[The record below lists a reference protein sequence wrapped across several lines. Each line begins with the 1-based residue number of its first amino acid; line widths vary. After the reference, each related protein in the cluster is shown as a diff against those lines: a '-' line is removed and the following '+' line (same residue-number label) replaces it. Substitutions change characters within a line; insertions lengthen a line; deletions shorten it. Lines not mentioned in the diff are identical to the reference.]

1 MPRSPSD
8 IVVGQAWFKRFR
20 RKANDF
26 FYWEDVAKQGEITE
40 IWTEAMKGF
49 HENKGYKV
57 RCRGTDPGELSG
69 IDITVFDKNNSEAQI
84 AIELQHWWPDTLNKD
99 LPKLACSNA
108 PLKILMT
115 KLRDDED
122 MENLKNKVLDIW
134 QKRSDRVKNDEL
146 LMLLAITKSNIGEGT
161 YTYVRV
167 EGYLS
172 KHSQGWIKLK
182 SRILYEK

>member
-8 IVVGQAWFKRFR
+8 IVLGKAWFKRFR

-26 FYWEDVAKQGEITE
+26 FHWDGVAKQGEITE
-40 IWTEAMKGF
+40 IWTEAMKDF
-49 HENKGYKV
+49 HEKKGYKV

-69 IDITVFDKNNSEAQI
+69 IDVTVFDKNHSEAQI
-84 AIELQHWWPDTLNKD
+84 AIELQHWWPDTLIKD

-108 PLKILMT
+108 KLKILMT

-122 MENLKNKVLDIW
+122 ANNLKNAVLDFW

-146 LMLLAITKSNIGEGT
+146 LLLLAITESNIGEGT
-161 YTYVRV
+161 HTYVRV

-172 KHSQGWIKLK
+172 KTSQGWFNLK
-182 SRILYEK
+182 PRIL

>member
-1 MPRSPSD
+1 MPRSQSD
-8 IVVGQAWFKRFR
+8 IVFGQAWFKRFR

-26 FYWEDVAKQGEITE
+26 FYWDDVAKQGEITE
-40 IWTEAMKGF
+40 IWTKAMKDF

-57 RCRGTDPGELSG
+57 RCKGTDPGELSG
-69 IDITVFDKNNSEAQI
+69 IDVTVFDKNHSEAQI
-84 AIELQHWWPDTLNKD
+84 AIELQHWWPNTLITD

-108 PLKILMT
+108 RLKILMT
-115 KLRDDED
+115 MLRDDED
-122 MENLKNKVLDIW
+122 VENLKNEVLDFW

-161 YTYVRV
+161 YTYLRI

-172 KHSQGWIKLK
+172 KHSHGWIKLK
-182 SRILYEK
+182 PRIL